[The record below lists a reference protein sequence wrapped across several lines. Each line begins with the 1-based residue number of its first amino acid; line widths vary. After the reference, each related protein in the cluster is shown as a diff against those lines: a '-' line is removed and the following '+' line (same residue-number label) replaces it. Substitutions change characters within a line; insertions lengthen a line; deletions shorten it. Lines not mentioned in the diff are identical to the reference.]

1 MKKVKNSEKV
11 VVDHNKVSVDHN
23 QFLNKDGFKTGGVE
37 IEMTNPEETQTFA
50 VKGQKGVLKEKQ
62 KTAKLF

>member
-1 MKKVKNSEKV
+1 MKKVKSG
-11 VVDHNKVSVDHN
+11 DKVSIEHS
-23 QFLNKDGFKTGGVE
+23 QFLNKDGYRNGGVE
-37 IEMTNPEETQTFA
+37 VEMTNPQDTQTFA